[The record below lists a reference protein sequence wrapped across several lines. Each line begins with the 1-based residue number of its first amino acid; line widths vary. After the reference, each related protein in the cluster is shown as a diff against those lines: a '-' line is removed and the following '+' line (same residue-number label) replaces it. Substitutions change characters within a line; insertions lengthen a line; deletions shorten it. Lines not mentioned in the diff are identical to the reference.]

1 MALAHRAAQLAAGA
15 VCTRSE
21 ELANA
26 RMCGRQRVGRRIGQL
41 VDHAHRVGLATAD
54 AAAAQDQVER
64 VLQTRRAAPRGQQPR
79 QPLRAA
85 VAGQQPQADLGLAE
99 ARRALGNAVVAGQ
112 RELHATAEC
121 DALDGRDARL
131 VHALD
136 LAERQV
142 RVVRQRARFVDRA
155 NVFQQLAD
163 VGTRHEAGRALAGEH
178 HRHHIVAPRQV
189 FDHDRQLVQ
198 CALVQRIHRRV
209 GHRDGGDA
217 RFHARRSGVVVLHR
231 EVAVALEHL
240 LVIGQLLLALPL
252 ADHGAQLGQAFRVL
266 QRRLVAD
273 LAVFDECAHH
283 APHVLAAARLGE
295 LADLDEVAGHGH
307 GALLAA
313 HQFGQAALVVLR
325 QLAAGRGP
333 DEGERR
339 EALLAVRRADHDDVA
354 DGAVR
359 VERLVAQDRAF
370 DFLGAHAVAA
380 DVDDVVAAAVQRE
393 AAVGMAHREVAL
405 RVGPGATP
413 ARPVGVQ
420 PTRAV
425 TAPGRLNAHTIG
437 HRFDAEVRRVAPH
450 RACEV
455 GVRCG
460 DDDLALLAHF
470 GGPPDNASCGLAARP
485 RDCGDAVDACILQPH
500 ITGDPRQ
507 RVGVRVGMQR
517 EVGIAVEVR
526 PDHAAV
532 LGGPVAVDVVRRHQ
546 VHAELLHRR
555 AGGLGAE
562 RGHAQAAQVVL
573 LHVARVLRVGHDG
586 LQEGHAGL
594 EDAHPVALD
603 HRGVA
608 AGMREGRRAFAEHAG
623 AARDHRRA
631 EHVAL
636 AGDPAWV
643 GHHIDHITRPRIEG
657 HLHRVRHAGHIAA
670 VHMHH
675 ALGLAGG
682 AAGVDE
688 EQRELGVERL
698 RLRAGP
704 DGAHEVG
711 IGQGQQRGFVG
722 HGKASGAR
730 GGQQCFGCSGGEVV
744 RPAVAL
750 GPPHQVGLRGVA
762 HHHHGIHARWRG
774 HQRLGHAGAH
784 ARGLGRVQP
793 AGAAQFSQRAA
804 HAAHRVAALH
814 GHLAGQR
821 VVDDGQHLLGVGLGQ
836 AHRGQPLCDGLAH
849 GRHRHIVVQ
858 RRVGVGG
865 LERHDLRVAVA
876 AVGRDDD
883 ARTGVVNA
891 VGKRLVAE
899 ATEHRRVDDA
909 EPLGAFG
916 PVHLSRNV
924 GQVQGDAVTGLQA
937 QRLQCQRAFS
947 GLQQQRFTRD
957 GVRIDRCATA
967 VVLRHV
973 PAVALEQERRLG
985 TEARQHMAV
994 DLVEAGVRQ
1003 PALEPLPVRR
1013 LVVVEGA
1020 SPRFERRAEVGTDR
1034 CAGARAPARPAAG
1047 AVIEVQPRTGRA
1059 RAGDEP
1065 VDLPL
1070 RDGTVKGTRVGQC
1083 GGALALPVGTAAHRV
1098 DLRRR
1103 QRPAVLGFRRVGG
1116 GDVVHPWGPCSLG
1129 VVFMSGAAS
1138 APCSRGRARH

>member
-1 MALAHRAAQLAAGA
+1 M
-15 VCTRSE
+15 
-21 ELANA
+21 
-26 RMCGRQRVGRRIGQL
+26 
-41 VDHAHRVGLATAD
+41 
-54 AAAAQDQVER
+54 
-64 VLQTRRAAPRGQQPR
+64 
-79 QPLRAA
+79 
-85 VAGQQPQADLGLAE
+85 
-99 ARRALGNAVVAGQ
+99 
-112 RELHATAEC
+112 
-121 DALDGRDARL
+121 
-131 VHALD
+131 
-136 LAERQV
+136 

-155 NVFQQLAD
+155 DVFQQLAD
-163 VGTRHEAGRALAGEH
+163 VGTGHEAGRALAGED
-178 HRHHIVAPRQV
+178 HRHHVVAPRQV
-189 FDHDRQLVQ
+189 FDDDRELVE

-217 RFHARRSGVVVLHR
+217 RFRAGRSSVVVLHR

-252 ADHGAQLGQAFRVL
+252 ADHSAQFAQALGVL
-266 QRRLVAD
+266 QRRFVAD
-273 LAVFDECAHH
+273 LAVFDQRTHH
-283 APHVLAAARLGE
+283 APHVLSAARLGK
-295 LADLDEVAGHGH
+295 LGDLDEVAGHGH
-307 GALLAA
+307 SAFLAA
-313 HQFGQAALVVLR
+313 HQLGQAALVVLR
-325 QLAAGRGP
+325 QLAAGGGP
-333 DEGERR
+333 DKGERR
-339 EALLAVRRADHDDVA
+339 EALLAVRRADHDDIA
-354 DGAVR
+354 DGAVG

-370 DFLGAHAVAA
+370 DFLSAHAVAA
-380 DVDDVVAAAVQRE
+380 DVDDIVAAAVQRE
-393 AAVGMAHREVAL
+393 AAVGVAHREVAL

-413 ARPVGVQ
+413 ARPVGIQ

-425 TAPGRLNAHTIG
+425 AAPGGLNAHAAARAAARTIG
-437 HRFDAEVRRVAPH
+437 HGFDAKVRRVAPH
-450 RACEV
+450 RAREV

-470 GGPPDNASCGLAARP
+470 SRPPDNAACGLAARP
-485 RDCGDAVDACILQPH
+485 GHGGDAVHARILQPH

-507 RVGVRVGMQR
+507 RVGVCVGMQR

-546 VHAELLHRR
+546 VHAELLHGR

-573 LHVARVLRVGHDG
+573 LHVARVLCVGHDG

-608 AGMREGRRAFAEHAG
+608 PGMREGRRAFAEHAG

-636 AGDPAWV
+636 AGDPARV
-643 GHHIDHITRPRIEG
+643 GHHIDHVAGPRIEG

-688 EQRELGVERL
+688 EQRELGVQRL

-711 IGQGQQRGFVG
+711 IGQRQQRGLVG
-722 HGKASGAR
+722 HVEAGSAR
-730 GGQQCFGCSGGEVV
+730 CGQQCFGRSGGELV

-762 HHHHGIHARWRG
+762 HHHHRIDTRWRG

-793 AGAAQFSQRAA
+793 AGTAELAQRAA

-821 VVDDGQHLLGVGLGQ
+821 VVDDGQHLLRIGLGQ
-836 AHRGQPLCDGLAH
+836 AHGGQALRDGLAH
-849 GRHRHIVVQ
+849 GRHRHVVVE

-883 ARTGVVNA
+883 ARTGIVDA
-891 VGKRLVAE
+891 VGQRLVAE
-899 ATEHRRVDDA
+899 AAEHRRVDDA

-916 PVHLSRNV
+916 PVNLSRNV
-924 GQVQGDAVTGLQA
+924 GQVQRDAVTGLQA
-937 QRLQCQRAFS
+937 QRLQRQGALG
-947 GLQQQRFTRD
+947 GLQQQGLARD
-957 GVRIDRCATA
+957 GVRIHRCAAA

-973 PAVALEQERRLG
+973 PAIALEQERRLRA
-985 TEARQHMAV
+985 EAGQHMAV
-994 DLVEAGVRQ
+994 DLVEAGVGQ
-1003 PALEPLPVRR
+1003 PALEPLPVRW

-1020 SPRFERRAEVGTDR
+1020 LPGFESRTEVGTDR
-1034 CAGARAPARPAAG
+1034 RAGARVPARPAAG
-1047 AVIEVQPRTGRA
+1047 ALVEAEP
-1059 RAGDEP
+1059 RAGAACAGHEP
-1065 VDLPL
+1065 MDLPL
-1070 RDGTVKGTRVGQC
+1070 RDVAVKGPGVGQR
-1083 GGALALPVGTAAHRV
+1083 GGALTFPVGAAANRI
-1098 DLRRR
+1098 DLRCR
-1103 QRPAVLGFRRVGG
+1103 QWPAALRWRLKGR
-1116 GDVVHPWGPCSLG
+1116 GDVVHP
-1129 VVFMSGAAS
+1129 
-1138 APCSRGRARH
+1138 